1 MQAYVKSVLAI
12 IIIIGNQLRQW
23 TAATL
28 VSCGECAQWVVGGSV
43 TRDCGAPVS
52 IESPFL

>member
-1 MQAYVKSVLAI
+1 MQAYVESVLAI

-23 TAATL
+23 TVVVNVHSGL
-28 VSCGECAQWVVGGSV
+28 WEGVSPGIVVS
-43 TRDCGAPVS
+43 PVL

>member
-1 MQAYVKSVLAI
+1 MQAYVESVLAI

-23 TAATL
+23 TVATL

-43 TRDCGAPVS
+43 TRDCGAPVL